1 MALASQS
8 TRSERT
14 AGTSRSRGG
23 VTFILVTTTAVAAA
37 AGAYYLLTGGPDN
50 GGALR
55 SASAASG
62 MLAEVTL
69 SDSVA
74 SSRRDALDSEAAAAT
89 RQSAATAAS
98 PSASAGSAPVGP
110 IPPEAPAILLSEKS
124 STESDNSARTE
135 SSANPVVP
143 SASPSDSPGSAPAGA
158 LPSQTRAILLSEK
171 SSTESDNSARIEHSA
186 SPTDTLDPI
195 PSAPQSPPVPPAD
208 KPADPTTTPAF
219 GNGLDSSAP
228 QAPAAQPP
236 ASPAEAKLREGLAL
250 AATEPVKARLLLS
263 QAVLSN
269 TLAEPEARQ
278 AADALSRLSAQLFLT
293 PVFNANDPICTQ
305 YTIQPNDSLEKIV
318 RKQKLGCDWRLVAR
332 INRIKNPAAIQV
344 GKRLK
349 LPVGPFSAVVSK
361 RDYRIYLC
369 TGTGDDRVVVAA
381 LAVGLGEANGTPT
394 GRFKVRANSKLINPE
409 WTHPVTGQRY
419 EADDPAN
426 PIGEYWLGIEG
437 VEDSNSAL
445 LGYGIHGTIDNDSIG
460 HDRSLGCVRLLA
472 DDVALVWETL
482 AEGSAVEIWRG
493 AGS

>member
-8 TRSERT
+8 NRSERT
-14 AGTSRSRGG
+14 AGASRSRGG
-23 VTFILVTTTAVAAA
+23 ATFILVTAVAFAAA
-37 AGAYYLLTGGPDN
+37 AGAYYLFTGGSDA
-50 GGALR
+50 GGTPR
-55 SASAASG
+55 SASATSGMSATSGTSATSG

-69 SDSVA
+69 TDSGT
-74 SSRRDALDSEAAAAT
+74 SSRRDALDST
-89 RQSAATAAS
+89 
-98 PSASAGSAPVGP
+98 SAGSTRESAGPTASPTAGSPTDSSADSSTDPTAPSAPVSSPNVPVGTLP
-110 IPPEAPAILLSEKS
+110 SQTPATLLSEKS
-124 STESDNSARTE
+124 STESDISTRTE
-135 SSANPVVP
+135 IN
-143 SASPSDSPGSAPAGA
+143 
-158 LPSQTRAILLSEK
+158 T
-171 SSTESDNSARIEHSA
+171 T
-186 SPTDTLDPI
+186 PTDPLDPI
-195 PSAPQSPPVPPAD
+195 PAAPQVTPASPTAPPSD
-208 KPADPTTTPAF
+208 KPSDKPSLADPGTTPAF
-219 GNGLDSSAP
+219 GNGLNNSAP

-236 ASPAEAKLREGLAL
+236 ASPAEAKLRDGLAL

-269 TLAEPEARQ
+269 TLPEPEARQ

-394 GRFKVRANSKLINPE
+394 GRFKVRASSKLINPE

>member
-8 TRSERT
+8 NRSERT
-14 AGTSRSRGG
+14 AGASRSRGG
-23 VTFILVTTTAVAAA
+23 ATFILVTAVAFAAA
-37 AGAYYLLTGGPDN
+37 AGAYYLFTGGSDA
-50 GGALR
+50 GGTPR
-55 SASAASG
+55 SAGATSGMSATSGTSATSG

-69 SDSVA
+69 TDSGT
-74 SSRRDALDSEAAAAT
+74 SSRRDALDST
-89 RQSAATAAS
+89 
-98 PSASAGSAPVGP
+98 SAGSTRESAGPTASPTAGSPTDSSADSSTDSSTDPTAPSAPVSSPNLPVGTLP
-110 IPPEAPAILLSEKS
+110 SQTPATLLSEKS
-124 STESDNSARTE
+124 STESDISTRTE
-135 SSANPVVP
+135 IN
-143 SASPSDSPGSAPAGA
+143 
-158 LPSQTRAILLSEK
+158 T
-171 SSTESDNSARIEHSA
+171 T
-186 SPTDTLDPI
+186 PTDPLDPI
-195 PSAPQSPPVPPAD
+195 PAAPQVTPASPTAPPSD
-208 KPADPTTTPAF
+208 KPSDKPSLADPGTTPAF
-219 GNGLDSSAP
+219 GNGLNNSAP

-236 ASPAEAKLREGLAL
+236 ASPAEAKLRDGLAL

-269 TLAEPEARQ
+269 TLPEPEARQ

-394 GRFKVRANSKLINPE
+394 GRFKVRASSKLINPE

>member
-23 VTFILVTTTAVAAA
+23 ATFIVVTAAAFAAA
-37 AGAYYLLTGGPDN
+37 AGAYILFTGEFGA
-50 GGALR
+50 GGAPR
-55 SASAASG
+55 AASAASG

-69 SDSVA
+69 SDSLV
-74 SSRRDALDSEAAAAT
+74 SSRRDALDSAAAGAT
-89 RQSAATAAS
+89 EETTAPAAS
-98 PSASAGSAPVGP
+98 PSVPADSAPVGS
-110 IPPEAPAILLSEKS
+110 IPSQTPATLLSENP

-135 SSANPVVP
+135 SSA
-143 SASPSDSPGSAPAGA
+143 D
-158 LPSQTRAILLSEK
+158 
-171 SSTESDNSARIEHSA
+171 
-186 SPTDTLDPI
+186 PTDTLDPT

-208 KPADPTTTPAF
+208 QPSDKPADKPADKPGDPTTTPAF
-219 GNGLDSSAP
+219 GNGLDNSAP

-236 ASPAEAKLREGLAL
+236 ATPAEAKLRDGLAL